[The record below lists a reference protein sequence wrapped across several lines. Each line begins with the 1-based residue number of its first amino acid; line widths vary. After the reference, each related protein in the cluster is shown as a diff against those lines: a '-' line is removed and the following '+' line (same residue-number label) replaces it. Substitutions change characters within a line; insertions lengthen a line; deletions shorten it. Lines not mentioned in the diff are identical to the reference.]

1 MNKSIYIKSISISIN
16 KTITEE
22 DLYNN
27 AKAFVWITDRVYYN
41 LFGHTPLSLMDII
54 YIERKNKS
62 NIVVPSTV
70 YEIDTFMY
78 LSFTDEAVDKV
89 TSIMNFI
96 WDYSKSNLNGLVTEE
111 FIKSITDKASNSY
124 SIYRLPFSI
133 EVIKRVSEIDM
144 KKGLAYNALI
154 ERYLQKE
161 FKPYEYR

>member
-1 MNKSIYIKSISISIN
+1 MNTSVSISTNTNVTNEDIFNNTNAYAWIS
-16 KTITEE
+16 
-22 DLYNN
+22 
-27 AKAFVWITDRVYYN
+27 DRVYYN

-54 YIERKNKS
+54 YTERKNKS

-70 YEIDTFMY
+70 YEIDTFIY

-96 WDYSKSNLNGLVTEE
+96 WDYSKDNLDGLITEE

-133 EVIKRVSEIDM
+133 EVIKRVSEIDI
-144 KKGLAYNALI
+144 KKGLPHNALI

>member
-1 MNKSIYIKSISISIN
+1 MNSSISISTN
-16 KTITEE
+16 QNLSEE
-22 DLYNN
+22 NIYNN
-27 AKAFVWITDRVYYN
+27 INAFVWIADRVHYN
-41 LFGHTPLSLMDII
+41 LFGHTPLSLMDIT
-54 YIERKNKS
+54 YTDRKNKS

-70 YEIDTFMY
+70 YEIDTFIY

-96 WDYSKSNLNGLVTEE
+96 WDYSKDNLNGLVTEE

-133 EVIKRVSEIDM
+133 EVIKRVSEIDV
-144 KKGLAYNALI
+144 KKGLPYNALI